1 MTCQLGKDMAAKKR
15 SVQKSTVDADSRARL
30 IDAALRA
37 ILKNGVDAVRIDDI
51 VAEVGVTKGSL
62 YWHFEDRNALIK
74 AALAEHIQRLNE
86 DTIAG
91 VSDAITKFDDKEA
104 YLQRVA
110 PYFADPYNSDQVRE
124 RWNRLALFV
133 ETRNHPELL
142 GMMRDVQARNLEV
155 FVELMTEAQN
165 TGVLRQDV
173 DARAV
178 AVALNAMYLGSNI
191 IDVLGEH
198 APTPEAWWGL
208 ISFFVGALFPED
220 DTLTTEAEKG

>member
-1 MTCQLGKDMAAKKR
+1 MAAKKKPD
-15 SVQKSTVDADSRARL
+15 QKPTVDADSRARL

-37 ILKNGVDAVRIDDI
+37 ILENGVDAVRIDEI

-62 YWHFEDRNALIK
+62 YWHFDDRNALIK

-86 DTIAG
+86 DTITG
-91 VSDAITKFDDKEA
+91 VSDAISESLDKDA
-104 YLQRVA
+104 YLRRVA
-110 PYFADPYNSDQVRE
+110 PYIADPYNPDQVRE

-133 ETRNHPELL
+133 ETRNRPELL
-142 GMMRDVQARNLEV
+142 DMMRDVQSRNLEV
-155 FVELMTEAQN
+155 FVELMTEAQKS
-165 TGVLRQDV
+165 GVLRPELDP
-173 DARAV
+173 RAV

-208 ISFFVGALFPED
+208 ISFFVGALFPAD
-220 DTLTTEAEKG
+220 GTTSPEAEKG